1 MSLDPAALR
10 SVADALTDLAAA
22 IRNALD
28 EPEAKPDARQG
39 PETTY
44 RDAHDTFGTRRGV
57 VRADIP
63 ESGGQPEHHCDEP
76 AVNLRVE
83 GMSDATA
90 EQIAAA
96 MRRAGVPAR
105 IEQAP
110 PPDPRL
116 VAGEDAV
123 PWWPAFAIVG
133 LVVLAA
139 LGIAALVTGWRP

>member
-76 AVNLRVE
+76 RTLTP
-83 GMSDATA
+83 GWTWHC
-90 EQIAAA
+90 
-96 MRRAGVPAR
+96 
-105 IEQAP
+105 
-110 PPDPRL
+110 
-116 VAGEDAV
+116 GECGRTLIGAQ
-123 PWWPAFAIVG
+123 P
-133 LVVLAA
+133 
-139 LGIAALVTGWRP
+139 